1 MTMPA
6 SLPAGPFR
14 AVLFDLDG
22 TLADTLPLC
31 IRAFRHAIEP
41 LAGRAVSD
49 AEIVATFGPSEEGT
63 IRALVPEHYDAA
75 LAAYLQHYERLHAD
89 CPLPFPGIAALLRDL
104 RRQGVR
110 LGMVTG
116 KGVRSTVLSL
126 RRFGLEDA
134 FEIVETGSPHGP
146 RKTEA
151 LQAILAAWD
160 MAPGDA
166 VYIGDAPSDVAAA
179 RAAGVAVVS
188 AAWAG
193 TADSAALRALAP
205 DLLAA
210 TVDAL
215 RSWLWPRLATPA
227 VDASATAWLGIA
239 QRLQA
244 LAQAG
249 LAYDPH
255 VYDAERYQEILALS
269 QRMLGHLTGLPI
281 PFFEQAVAAER
292 GYPTPKV
299 DVRAVMFRGTDEIL
313 MVREKSDGG
322 RWSLPGGWA
331 DVGCTPFEVA
341 VKEVREETGVR
352 VQALRLLALWD
363 MRRHPHPPQAFS
375 IYKAVILCRV
385 LDGDLLAETSETLE
399 ARWVAHG
406 ELGAL
411 DLSTGRI
418 TLPQLERLF
427 AYASQPG
434 LPAECD

>member
-1 MTMPA
+1 MSALLSA
-6 SLPAGPFR
+6 SGRFR

-31 IRAFRHAIEP
+31 IRAFREAIEP
-41 LAGRAVSD
+41 AAGRAVSD

-63 IRALVPEHYDAA
+63 IRALAPGHYDAA
-75 LAAYLQHYERLHAD
+75 LAAYLHHYERLHVD
-89 CPLPFPGIAALLRDL
+89 CPDLFAGIGDLLRDL
-104 RRQGVR
+104 RRHGLR
-110 LGMVTG
+110 LGLVTG
-116 KGVRSTVLSL
+116 KGAGSTRLSL

-134 FEIVETGSPHGP
+134 FEIVETGSPLGP
-146 RKTEA
+146 RKAEA
-151 LQAILAAWD
+151 IGAILAAWH

-166 VYIGDAPSDVAAA
+166 VYVGDAPSDVTAA

-193 TADSAALRALAP
+193 SADPDALRALAP
-205 DLLAA
+205 DLLAS
-210 TVDAL
+210 TVDEL
-215 RSWLWPRLATPA
+215 RDWLWPRLAAPA
-227 VDASATAWLGIA
+227 AGASAVEWLGIA

-269 QRMLGHLTGLPI
+269 QKMLGHLTGLPI
-281 PFFEQAVAAER
+281 PFFQQAVAAER
-292 GYPTPKV
+292 GYPTPKA
-299 DVRAVMFRGTDEIL
+299 DVRAVIFRGSDEIL

-341 VKEVREETGVR
+341 VKEVREETGLT
-352 VQALRLLALWD
+352 VQAERLLALWD

-375 IYKAVILCRV
+375 IWKAVILCRV
-385 LDGDLLAETSETLE
+385 LDGELQAETPETTE
-399 ARWVAHG
+399 ARWVARG
-406 ELGAL
+406 ELAQL

-418 TLPQLERLF
+418 TVPQLERLF
-427 AYASQPG
+427 AHALQPD